1 MALKD
6 SRIINVACGQDFA
19 SIKRIQVNAPLSMKA
34 DKFDSFVAE
43 LAELAKPVANDAG
56 TLRKRSVADLDKL
69 VNIWAVGLGLVT
81 VNRNAFGQAV
91 TVAELVAGAMES
103 DKAKASAREDMT
115 KLLTRQCSDNDWCD
129 AFTWKVT
136 NNHINRMVKTYCK
149 RTVVVNQRQTQTGN
163 VERTYKAD
171 VKAVC
176 ESVVDICQCKMQI
189 QKTFI

>member
-43 LAELAKPVANDAG
+43 LAELAKPVANESG
-56 TLRKRSVADLDKL
+56 TLKKRSVADLDNL

-81 VNRNAFGQAV
+81 VNRSAFGQAV
-91 TVAELVAGAMES
+91 VVAELVAGSLES
-103 DKAKASAREDMT
+103 TKGKTSAVENMT
-115 KLLTRQCSDNDWCD
+115 KLLARQCSNNDWCD
-129 AFTWKVT
+129 EFVWKVT

-163 VERTYKAD
+163 VERAYKAD
-171 VKAVC
+171 IKAVC